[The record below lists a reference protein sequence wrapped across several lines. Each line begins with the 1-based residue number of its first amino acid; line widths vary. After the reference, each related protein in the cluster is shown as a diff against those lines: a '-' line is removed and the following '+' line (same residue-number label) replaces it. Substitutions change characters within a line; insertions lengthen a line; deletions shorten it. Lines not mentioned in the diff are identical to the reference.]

1 MLVHGS
7 DKHINGRYFLS
18 RERRNRMKQKWIK
31 YIIFGLLCVLLVAC
45 GENKTEE
52 DSYDTGFIEATP
64 GSYDSMDTA
73 VLVSKNDDETITF
86 MNIETGKY
94 YTLSYTGA
102 TTMWDKYGEA
112 MSMAQLKEGD
122 IVDVKFLKE
131 KKRLADIS
139 LHSEAFTYTDVT
151 KYEVNELTKTFTIVK
166 EAFQYTDDT
175 VIVSD
180 GQEIELMDLKKQA
193 LLKQLVEENK
203 VVRIPDKKKTYF
215 TVASV

>member
-151 KYEVNELTKTFTIVK
+151 KYEVNELTKT
-166 EAFQYTDDT
+166 
-175 VIVSD
+175 
-180 GQEIELMDLKKQA
+180 LPL
-193 LLKQLVEENK
+193 
-203 VVRIPDKKKTYF
+203 
-215 TVASV
+215 